1 MINKLREL
9 ESIISPLI
17 LASITEIT
25 IALMCSIC
33 TIASQ
38 DTQTDKIFIIYYK
51 KFYFISYTFIGIIKL
66 LFYFHFGE
74 MIPNSFNRMK
84 DLLEELFLT
93 NMSSIEEWKQWKAI
107 QKMEKQFNFS
117 IMKLFNMKRKT
128 AVIIGSFIL
137 QYVVI
142 LLQTNA

>member
-1 MINKLREL
+1 M
-9 ESIISPLI
+9 
-17 LASITEIT
+17 
-25 IALMCSIC
+25 
-33 TIASQ
+33 
-38 DTQTDKIFIIYYK
+38 
-51 KFYFISYTFIGIIKL
+51 
-66 LFYFHFGE
+66 FYFHFGE

-93 NMSSIEEWKQWKAI
+93 NMSSIEEWKQWIAI

-117 IMKLFNMKRKT
+117 IMKLFKMKRKT
-128 AVIIGSFIL
+128 TVIFGSFIL